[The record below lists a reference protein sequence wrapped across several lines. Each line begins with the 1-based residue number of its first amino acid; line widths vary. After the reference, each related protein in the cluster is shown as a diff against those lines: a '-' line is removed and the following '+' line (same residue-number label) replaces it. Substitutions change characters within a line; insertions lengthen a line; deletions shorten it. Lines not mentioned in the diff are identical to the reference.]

1 MVNKHKD
8 QTGKWAQRLAG
19 FCDFI
24 VESAREQADHT
35 AILIC
40 GPTASGKSSLAMC
53 VAEKLDGLIV
63 SADSMQL
70 YRGFDIGTAKPT
82 QADQKRITHEMID
95 ILDPDQNSSVA
106 LYVESVAEILKEAQ
120 QSKKQIVICGGT
132 GQYISALLDGI
143 SYAEHSKDHLLRA
156 KIEREVDDSGLR
168 ILWQELVKL
177 DPQAAQ
183 TIAPSDRRR
192 IVRFHEQY
200 RLTGKTRTEI
210 NRQSRLQDN
219 SHRFVAYYID
229 PGKVELNQRIIDRV
243 DQMLA
248 SGLVE
253 ETRSLLSKYPDTSL
267 QPYSGIGYREI
278 IAYLQGQYS
287 LSETRDWIIIHTRQ
301 YAKRQRTWFRPRTDL
316 FRF

>member
-1 MVNKHKD
+1 
-8 QTGKWAQRLAG
+8 
-19 FCDFI
+19 
-24 VESAREQADHT
+24 
-35 AILIC
+35 
-40 GPTASGKSSLAMC
+40 MC
-53 VAEKLDGLIV
+53 VAERLNGLIV

-82 QADQKRITHEMID
+82 QTDQKRITHEMID
-95 ILDPDQNSSVA
+95 ILDPDQSYSVA
-106 LYVESVAEILKEAQ
+106 LYVESVARILKEAQ

-143 SYAEHSKDHLLRA
+143 SYAKHSRDHLLRA
-156 KIEREVDDSGLR
+156 EIEREVDDSGLE
-168 ILWQELVKL
+168 ILWQKLVKL

-200 RLTGKTRTEI
+200 RLTGKTRTVI
-210 NRQSRLQDN
+210 NQQSRLPD
-219 SHRFVAYYID
+219 SLHRFVAYYID
-229 PGKVELNQRIIDRV
+229 PGKAELNQRIIDRV

-248 SGLVE
+248 AGLVE
-253 ETRSLLSKYPDTSL
+253 ETRSLLSKYPDISL
-267 QPYSGIGYREI
+267 QPYSGIGYRET
-278 IAYLQGQYS
+278 IAYLQGQFS

>member
-1 MVNKHKD
+1 
-8 QTGKWAQRLAG
+8 
-19 FCDFI
+19 
-24 VESAREQADHT
+24 
-35 AILIC
+35 
-40 GPTASGKSSLAMC
+40 MC
-53 VAEKLDGLIV
+53 VAEKINGLIV

-82 QADQKRITHEMID
+82 KADQKRIAHEMID
-95 ILDPDQNSSVA
+95 ILDPDQSYSVA
-106 LYVESVAEILKEAQ
+106 LYVDAVAKILKEAQ
-120 QSKKQIVICGGT
+120 QAKKQIIICGGT

-143 SYAEHSKDHLLRA
+143 SYAKHGRDHLLRA
-156 KIEREVDDSGLR
+156 NIEREVDNSGLE

-177 DPQAAQ
+177 DPLAAQ

-210 NRQSRLQDN
+210 NRQSRLQDG

-229 PGKVELNQRIIDRV
+229 PGKAELNQRIIDRV
-243 DQMLA
+243 DKMLA
-248 SGLVE
+248 EGLVE
-253 ETRSLLSKYPDTSL
+253 ETRSLLRKYPDTSL

-278 IAYLQGQYS
+278 VAYLRGQYNI
-287 LSETRDWIIIHTRQ
+287 SETRDWIIIHTRQ

-316 FRF
+316 FIFNS